1 MFIPALKQTIFPIR
15 SKLLVYNRQHL
26 FSKSH
31 IYRSPSLRFTEASTS
46 NPLGKRWRSLSRFPW
61 KTVSSGTSNA
71 VAASARYHA
80 TSPSSLIKSRG
91 SQHSRC
97 REPRL
102 HFLTMGAD
110 HQPQSPCSAPRSGNM
125 PSIGTMHS
133 RFNRSA
139 IAHKSDVSARWFLRF
154 ALLPVLSCAS
164 LHSFSSMLVFW
175 LPVFQVLWINGRMFR
190 GRCHDMGLLSGY
202 ERLVDKTFPMRI
214 WDHILFA
221 INTICLTLKGRGNT
235 LLRGSYQ
242 NE

>member
-31 IYRSPSLRFTEASTS
+31 IYRSPSLRFTEAPTS
-46 NPLGKRWRSLSRFPW
+46 NPLGKRWRSLSKFPW

-102 HFLTMGAD
+102 HFSD
-110 HQPQSPCSAPRSGNM
+110 HGSRSSTSKSLFCSARSGNM
-125 PSIGTMHS
+125 PSTGAMHS
-133 RFNRSA
+133 RFDRSA
-139 IAHKSDVSARWFLRF
+139 IAHESAVSARWFLRL
-154 ALLPVLSCAS
+154 ALLPVLSCAF
-164 LHSFSSMLVFW
+164 LHSFSSLLVFW
-175 LPVFQVLWINGRMFR
+175 IPVFQVLWISIACLEEVVRIRDYRAVALFKNEAAFLAYRSPKK
-190 GRCHDMGLLSGY
+190 GL
-202 ERLVDKTFPMRI
+202 
-214 WDHILFA
+214 HFA
-221 INTICLTLKGRGNT
+221 GL
-235 LLRGSYQ
+235 
-242 NE
+242 

>member
-31 IYRSPSLRFTEASTS
+31 IYRSPSLRFTETPTS

-61 KTVSSGTSNA
+61 KTASSGTSNA
-71 VAASARYHA
+71 VAVSARYHA

-110 HQPQSPCSAPRSGNM
+110 HQPQSPCSALRAQAICWARAPCTHALTALLSLINQPSPLDDSCGSLCFRYCHVL
-125 PSIGTMHS
+125 PSI
-133 RFNRSA
+133 
-139 IAHKSDVSARWFLRF
+139 
-154 ALLPVLSCAS
+154 
-164 LHSFSSMLVFW
+164 
-175 LPVFQVLWINGRMFR
+175 VFQVYLF
-190 GRCHDMGLLSGY
+190 SGFQFFKY
-202 ERLVDKTFPMRI
+202 Y
-214 WDHILFA
+214 
-221 INTICLTLKGRGNT
+221 G
-235 LLRGSYQ
+235 
-242 NE
+242 

>member
-1 MFIPALKQTIFPIR
+1 MFIPALKQTIFTIR

-31 IYRSPSLRFTEASTS
+31 IYRSPSLRFTESPTS
-46 NPLGKRWRSLSRFPW
+46 NPLGKRWRSLSKFPW
-61 KTVSSGTSNA
+61 KTASSGTSNA

-102 HFLTMGAD
+102 HFSD
-110 HQPQSPCSAPRSGNM
+110 HGSRSSTSKSLFCSARSGNM
-125 PSIGTMHS
+125 PSTGAMHS
-133 RFNRSA
+133 RFDRSA
-139 IAHKSDVSARWFLRF
+139 IAHESAVSTRWFLRLV
-154 ALLPVLSCAS
+154 LLPVLSCAS
-164 LHSFSSMLVFW
+164 LHSFSSTMDKY
-175 LPVFQVLWINGRMFR
+175 RMFR
-190 GRCHDMGLLSGY
+190 GRCQDTGLLSGY
-202 ERLVDKTFPMRI
+202 ERLVGKTFPMRI

-221 INTICLTLKGRGNT
+221 INTICLTLKGRENT

>member
-31 IYRSPSLRFTEASTS
+31 IYRSPSLRFTEAPTS
-46 NPLGKRWRSLSRFPW
+46 NPLGKRWRSLSKFPW

-102 HFLTMGAD
+102 HFSD
-110 HQPQSPCSAPRSGNM
+110 HGNRSSTSKSLFCSARSGNM
-125 PSIGTMHS
+125 PNTGAMHS
-133 RFNRSA
+133 RFDRSA
-139 IAHKSDVSARWFLRF
+139 IAHESAVSARWFLRL
-154 ALLPVLSCAS
+154 ALLPVLSYAS
-164 LHSFSSMLVFW
+164 LHSFSSLLVFW
-175 LPVFQVLWINGRMFR
+175 VPVFQVLWISIACLEAVVRTR
-190 GRCHDMGLLSGY
+190 DYWAVTKGL
-202 ERLVDKTFPMRI
+202 
-214 WDHILFA
+214 
-221 INTICLTLKGRGNT
+221 
-235 LLRGSYQ
+235 
-242 NE
+242 